1 MIFRLLQLVI
11 SKMQRVRHTLKMLD
25 IKNFILYSSKHR
37 IFRSIDQKLPHP
49 VANEVIAILSSFQV
63 TFDDK
68 AMLHA
73 T

>member
-25 IKNFILYSSKHR
+25 IKNFILYNSKHR

-49 VANEVIAILSSFQV
+49 VVNEVIAILSSFQV